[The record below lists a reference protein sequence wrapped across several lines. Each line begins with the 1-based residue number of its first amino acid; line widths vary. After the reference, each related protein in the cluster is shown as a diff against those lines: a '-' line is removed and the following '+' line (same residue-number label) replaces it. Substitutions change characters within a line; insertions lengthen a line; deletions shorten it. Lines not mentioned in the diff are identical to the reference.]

1 MVVSWK
7 PRAHLQ
13 WMALII
19 IIIMVGS
26 DYEGK
31 TSGSRVSGREAAT
44 NVPRRG
50 FSRQRRPY
58 SFAEAMII
66 DCYEMKCKIGQMR
79 IYQRLE
85 ETVY

>member
-58 SFAEAMII
+58 SFAEAMMI
-66 DCYEMKCKIGQMR
+66 DCYEMTRKTGQMP

-85 ETVY
+85 ETM